1 MVEGIEGGDAAGAG
15 RLAGEGWWWA
25 GGCGAGVLVWAL
37 GGGPR
42 AGGLLDFWRRKQ
54 RRNQYN
60 VQSSVFTSV
69 GFSE

>member
-1 MVEGIEGGDAAGAG
+1 MLLGPAG
-15 RLAGEGWWWA
+15 RLGKEWWA
-25 GGCGAGVLVWAL
+25 GGCGAVLGAGVGVGEARPLVV
-37 GGGPR
+37 
-42 AGGLLDFWRRKQ
+42 LDFWRRKQ

>member
-1 MVEGIEGGDAAGAG
+1 MVEGIEGGDAAGK
-15 RLAGEGWWWA
+15 EWWA
-25 GGCGAGVLVWAL
+25 GQWVWCCAGCSVWAL

-60 VQSSVFTSV
+60 VQS
-69 GFSE
+69 

>member
-1 MVEGIEGGDAAGAG
+1 MVEGIEGGDAAGPAD
-15 RLAGEGWWWA
+15 RLGKEWWA
-25 GGCGAGVLVWAL
+25 GGCGAGCWCGRWAEARPLVV
-37 GGGPR
+37 
-42 AGGLLDFWRRKQ
+42 LDFWRRKQ